1 MEKMTKKQLN
11 NLSYKIIGAAI
22 EVHKHLGPGLL
33 ESVYETC
40 LEWELKQ
47 SGLNV
52 LRQQLV
58 PIRYKGNELDAA
70 LRYDLLVENCVILEL
85 KTVEFFLPVHEA
97 QLMTYLRLLEKPKGI
112 LLNFYCQN
120 IFKEGQRTFVTELF
134 RSLPDE

>member
-1 MEKMTKKQLN
+1 METMTKKQIN
-11 NLSYKIIGAAI
+11 NLSFKIIGAAI
-22 EVHKHLGPGLL
+22 EVHKYLGPGLL

-40 LEWELKQ
+40 LEWELIQ
-47 SGLNV
+47 SGFQV
-52 LRQQLV
+52 SRQQFV
-58 PIRYKGNELDAA
+58 PVHYKGNELDAA
-70 LRYDLLVENCVILEL
+70 LRYDLLVENHIVLEL

-120 IFKEGQRTFVTELF
+120 IFKEGQKTFVTELF